1 VSLLDETKRAVIVD
15 NIKRALERRPYVV
28 HVLFQFLPDDAVSL
42 ELLTFVRLEFVGA
55 MAE

>member
-1 VSLLDETKRAVIVD
+1 MSLLDETKRAVIVD